1 MASQPFPRALE
12 TRMKVFISV
21 DMEGICGVVAV
32 RETDPEKGGERYQ
45 TSRRLMTGE
54 ANAAIEG
61 CLKAGAK
68 EVLVAD
74 SHWNFDNLLPEEL
87 HEAAVLLRG
96 QPRPFSMV
104 HGLDGTFNAA
114 MFVGF
119 HAMAGT
125 PRAIIDHTFTG
136 RIRSVE
142 VNGRAVGE
150 TGVNAYLAGHY
161 DVPVVLVTGDSA
173 VAAEAQGLLKGVHTV
188 AVKEAIGA
196 SAAKNLHPKR
206 ARESIRAEAEKAL
219 REAAKIPPLKAA
231 KPVRMAVEFH
241 ESTSADRAEIAPS
254 VTRVGA
260 TRIEFTAPNFFEA
273 FRIFNAAE
281 TLSGA

>member
-1 MASQPFPRALE
+1 
-12 TRMKVFISV
+12 MKVFISV
-21 DMEGICGVVAV
+21 DLEGIGGVVSMN
-32 RETDPEKGGERYQ
+32 ETNPEKGGDRYQ
-45 TSRRLMTGE
+45 ASRRLMTGE
-54 ANAAIEG
+54 TNAAIEG

-68 EVLVAD
+68 EILVAD
-74 SHWNFDNLLPEEL
+74 SHWNFDNLLREEL
-87 HEAAVLLRG
+87 HEAALLLQG

-104 HGLDGTFNAA
+104 QGLDGTFDAA

-125 PRAIIDHTFTG
+125 ARAIMDHTFSG

-142 VNGRAVGE
+142 VNGRTVGE
-150 TGVNAYLAGHY
+150 TGTNAYLAGHY

-173 VAAEAQGLLKGVHTV
+173 VAAEAQVLLKGVRTV

-206 ARESIRAEAEKAL
+206 ARELIRAGAEKAL
-219 REAAKIPPLKAA
+219 REAPKIPPLKAS
-231 KPVRMAVEFH
+231 KPVRMAIEFH
-241 ESTSADRAEIAPS
+241 ESMAADRAEIAPG

-260 TRIEFTAPNFFEA
+260 TRIEFRAPNFLDA
-273 FRIFNAAE
+273 FRIFYAAE
-281 TLSGA
+281 TLSGQ